1 MTNKSKGVMF
11 LVGPIVLLAVILMG
25 YAISTF
31 VMKQIYFHELPQ
43 VVSNSTTT
51 FGLNNSNEL
60 GLAKNDLRT
69 TTASII
75 NVSLSF
81 LGIIAV
87 LLIFVGI
94 PLGIYF
100 LSKKDLTTDNITS
113 LQNNEKYKNL
123 TPEQITYIH
132 KFSWGAFIC
141 SGVWPWGNKLYLWG
155 VLAFVPLVNIFVWL
169 KLAIE
174 GRKMAWEQGGW
185 TNFEQF
191 KNRQKIMAWIILA
204 VIILAFLGNLS

>member
-1 MTNKSKGVMF
+1 MTNKAKGIMF

-25 YAISTF
+25 YAISSF
-31 VMKQIYFHELPQ
+31 IMAQSYRQEILPAT
-43 VVSNSTTT
+43 NSTTS
-51 FGLNNSNEL
+51 LNNPNEL
-60 GLAKNDLRT
+60 GLVKHDLRT

-75 NVSLSF
+75 KVSLSF

-100 LSKKDLTTDNITS
+100 LSKKDLTENNIS
-113 LQNNEKYKNL
+113 ALQNDDKYKNL

-132 KFSWGAFIC
+132 KFSWGAFVA
-141 SGVWPWGNKLYLWG
+141 SGIWPWGNKLYVWG
-155 VLAFVPLVNIFVWL
+155 ILAFIPLIGIYVWIR
-169 KLAIE
+169 LALE

-185 TNFEQF
+185 TSFDQF
-191 KNRQKIMAWIILA
+191 KKRQKIMAWIILA
-204 VIILAFLGNLS
+204 VIILVLIGNLI

>member
-1 MTNKSKGVMF
+1 MTNKAKGILF

-25 YAISTF
+25 YAISSF
-31 VMKQIYFHELPQ
+31 VMAQSYRQEILQ
-43 VVSNSTTT
+43 TTNSTTT
-51 FGLNNSNEL
+51 FGLNNPNEL
-60 GLAKNDLRT
+60 GLAKHDLRT

-75 NVSLSF
+75 RVSLGF

-100 LSKKDLTTDNITS
+100 LSKKDLTENNLS
-113 LQNNEKYKNL
+113 ALQNDDKYKNL

-132 KFSWGAFIC
+132 KFSWGAFIA
-141 SGVWPWGNKLYLWG
+141 SGIWPWGNKLYLWG
-155 VLAFVPLVNIFVWL
+155 ILAFIPLIGIYVWIR
-169 KLAIE
+169 LAIE
-174 GRKMAWEQGGW
+174 GRKLAWEQGGW

-204 VIILAFLGNLS
+204 IIILAFLGNLS